1 MVSMIVSTT
10 EEVSENMPRMKTF
23 TCAGQSREHE
33 PNPPAG
39 ATTAAVH
46 VLQEEEAEG
55 GIRWKRKEIAAELG
69 GAGPQLR

>member
-1 MVSMIVSTT
+1 MIVSTT
-10 EEVSENMPRMKTF
+10 DEVSENMPRMKTF

-39 ATTAAVH
+39 ATAAAAL
-46 VLQEEEAEG
+46 LQEEEAGG